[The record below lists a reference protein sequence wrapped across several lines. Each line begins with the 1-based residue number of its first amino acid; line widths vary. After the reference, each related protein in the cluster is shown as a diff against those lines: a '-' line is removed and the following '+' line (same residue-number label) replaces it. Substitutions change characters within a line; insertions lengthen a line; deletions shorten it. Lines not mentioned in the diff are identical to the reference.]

1 MLKNVI
7 LQLLRLK
14 NQQQP
19 IDYREYG
26 ETGEPHKKGEF
37 AGDMST
43 VGRVQI
49 VSLSSCRNPAVL
61 LSHPARAERIL
72 VAVCDG
78 SVEDSK
84 IIRSEQDV

>member
-1 MLKNVI
+1 MQLIPKRKQMQSLQSGQYQFAPVIRLPHNEHGLVRHASDMLKNVI

-37 AGDMST
+37 AGDIST
-43 VGRVQI
+43 PMFIFI
-49 VSLSSCRNPAVL
+49 V
-61 LSHPARAERIL
+61 
-72 VAVCDG
+72 
-78 SVEDSK
+78 
-84 IIRSEQDV
+84 